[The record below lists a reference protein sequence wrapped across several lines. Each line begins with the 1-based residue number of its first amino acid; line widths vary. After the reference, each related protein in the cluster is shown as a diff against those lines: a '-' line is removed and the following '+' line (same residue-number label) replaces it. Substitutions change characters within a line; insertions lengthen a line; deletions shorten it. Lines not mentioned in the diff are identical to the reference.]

1 MERRLAAIL
10 VADVVGYSR
19 LMGDD
24 EARTLDALRVRRE
37 QLIEP
42 KIIEH
47 KGRIVK
53 SMGDGLLVEFASV
66 VEAVQCAVE
75 IQECLAEQDADVPA
89 EHRIEFRMGV
99 NLGDVILRAYG
110 LPEALI
116 AFAVS

>member
-53 SMGDGLLVEFASV
+53 SMGDGLLVEFTSV